1 MFELGDLKQTRF
13 YQEAFQEGKEQGRQE
28 RIEEGRQEV
37 RQEGIEEG
45 KRQERLRIVSRL
57 LKLGFTVEQVEAELD
72 LSIEEVQQAAQ
83 N

>member
-1 MFELGDLKQTRF
+1 MQAMFELGDLKKTRF
-13 YQEAFQEGKEQGRQE
+13 YQEAFQEGIEQG
-28 RIEEGRQEV
+28 

-57 LKLGFTVEQVEAELD
+57 LRLGLTVEQVAAELD

-83 N
+83 NS

>member
-28 RIEEGRQEV
+28 GKEEGQRQE
-37 RQEGIEEG
+37 
-45 KRQERLRIVSRL
+45 KLRMVSRL
-57 LKLGFTVEQVEAELD
+57 LSLGLTMEQVAAELD

-83 N
+83 NS